1 MEPRF
6 ILRPAVINDIPSIM
20 EIEQICFDLDSF
32 SKRQFAY
39 LISQAKGYFYVVEY
53 QQRVGGYFSALINQ
67 RACSLRIYSIAIH
80 PDFRGRR
87 VGQLLIDQIIVIALK
102 ESLKKII
109 LEVNVSNFPAIY
121 LYEKNGFKC
130 TSVKDN
136 YYHDGSSAYCMQRP
150 VTE

>member
-32 SKRQFAY
+32 SKFAY
-39 LISQAKGYFYVVEY
+39 LISQAKGYFYVAEY
-53 QQRVGGYFSALINQ
+53 RQRVGGYFSALINQ

-109 LEVNVSNFPAIY
+109 LEVNVSNFPAIH
-121 LYEKNGFKC
+121 LYEKNGFTMTGLLHIVC
-130 TSVKDN
+130 RDL
-136 YYHDGSSAYCMQRP
+136 
-150 VTE
+150 

>member
-39 LISQAKGYFYVVEY
+39 LISQAKGYFYVAEY
-53 QQRVGGYFSALINQ
+53 RQRVGGYFSALINQ

-109 LEVNVSNFPAIY
+109 LEVNVSNFPAIH

-136 YYHDGSSAYCMQRP
+136 FYHDGSSAYCMQRP